1 MTPSNLTLINIFG
14 AKISFFIPYRHGA
27 IISLETKPYIPSFFP
42 QMVNACHCGCHESLK
57 MGSVIAA
64 EVRQAIL
71 NQVGLTCCAGIAHNK
86 LLAKLV
92 GGWKKP
98 NMQSTLLPKDAEN
111 LLLGLRAKDIPGI
124 EFLNT
129 ENTHML
135 GVVRT

>member
-1 MTPSNLTLINIFG
+1 
-14 AKISFFIPYRHGA
+14 
-27 IISLETKPYIPSFFP
+27 
-42 QMVNACHCGCHESLK
+42 
-57 MGSVIAA
+57 MGSVVAA
-64 EVRQAIL
+64 EIRQAIL

-124 EFLNT
+124 EFLNA
-129 ENTHML
+129 ENT
-135 GVVRT
+135 